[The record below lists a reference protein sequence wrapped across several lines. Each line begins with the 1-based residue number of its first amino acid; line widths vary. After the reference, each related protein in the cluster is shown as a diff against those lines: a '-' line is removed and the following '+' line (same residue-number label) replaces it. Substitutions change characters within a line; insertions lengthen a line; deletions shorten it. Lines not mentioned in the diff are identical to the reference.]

1 MARTDFRAAAA
12 RRLSEDTELSPAIV
26 SLLTPDS
33 PTRSVGVR
41 IVQVDHIE
49 PNPEQPRM
57 VFEQSGARRAR
68 RVDPRAWRP
77 PADPRPPARTE
88 HLPDRRRRAT
98 LARVAAG
105 RARDDPGAHRGDRR
119 RHGARDRDHRE
130 PPARGPDAAR
140 RSGDVR
146 PDGPRAWLQHP
157 QAGRQAGQ
165 GQGLPREPAAA
176 GRRPA
181 GDPRAGV
188 FAQGQPVPRLRA
200 DEGRGPEEAP
210 AAGRTGRP
218 RRADPDQ
225 AARQDRRP
233 AGARAGV
240 ADEPDADDVEIDE
253 PVAPTGVDET
263 DGDSLWT
270 ADAAAA
276 PVAMSRTTRWSTPS
290 RAWSTP
296 STSWSGS
303 WATPRSAASIG
314 ATDRA
319 NLAKYLTIAKLR
331 LENAI
336 ALVRSDDPGL
346 LSPPAAIPRQ
356 PGHGA
361 ASPTPTASSSHARSR
376 RRCPSSRPR
385 TMPRPM
391 TSAGARGGRDDRP
404 GGAGR
409 GERRDRGRR

>member
-1 MARTDFRAAAA
+1 MARTDFRAASRAA
-12 RRLSEDTELSPAIV
+12 AVGGHRAFARDRQPADAGQPDPLGRRAHRPCRPHRA
-26 SLLTPDS
+26 
-33 PTRSVGVR
+33 
-41 IVQVDHIE
+41 E
-49 PNPEQPRM
+49 PRTAADGLRAG
-57 VFEQSGARRAR
+57 SARRAR

-105 RARDDPGAHRGDRR
+105 RARDDPRADRGHRR

-140 RSGDVR
+140 RSRDVR

-176 GRRPA
+176 GRCAA

-210 AAGRTGRP
+210 SPGRTGRA

-225 AARQDRRP
+225 APRQDRGPAGPEPGRRRPDDRWRRARRTGRARP
-233 AGARAGV
+233 ASTRTDARRAVDRRRGSRTGG
-240 ADEPDADDVEIDE
+240 DD
-253 PVAPTGVDET
+253 
-263 DGDSLWT
+263 S
-270 ADAAAA
+270 
-276 PVAMSRTTRWSTPS
+276 TTRWSTPS

-296 STSWSGS
+296 STSSSGS
-303 WATPRSAASIG
+303 WATPRSAA
-314 ATDRA
+314 
-319 NLAKYLTIAKLR
+319 
-331 LENAI
+331 
-336 ALVRSDDPGL
+336 RS
-346 LSPPAAIPRQ
+346 AR
-356 PGHGA
+356 
-361 ASPTPTASSSHARSR
+361 PTGPTWRS
-376 RRCPSSRPR
+376 
-385 TMPRPM
+385 T
-391 TSAGARGGRDDRP
+391 
-404 GGAGR
+404 
-409 GERRDRGRR
+409 